1 MELALI
7 LEAQGEVET
16 AARVIGYN
24 STPDPNPFSFAMSSV
39 NRAAGRLNDAAGDHA
54 RALQFY
60 RSFVLA
66 RGNADS
72 RFSDEVES
80 IASRVAE
87 LEAEL
92 DQRR

>member
-1 MELALI
+1 M
-7 LEAQGEVET
+7 ET
-16 AARVIGYN
+16 AARVVRYN
-24 STPDPNPFSFAMSSV
+24 STPTLNPFSFAMSSV
-39 NRAAGRLNDAAGDHA
+39 NRAAGRLNDMAGDHA

-72 RFSDEVES
+72 RLSDEVRS
-80 IASRVAE
+80 VASRITA